1 VDQELDVVFVGAHP
15 DDIEIGCGGTVA
27 RLAKLGYRVGLIDL
41 TDGEPTP
48 GSPDPAVRLA
58 EAERAAE
65 LLGAACRQTLALP
78 NRRLF
83 DEFAARVELAKWFR
97 RWRPKLVVGPYGKT
111 VTASPDHYQA
121 GLITEA
127 AVFYARL
134 TKWEEHFGELAP
146 HRVSGYVAYPLAA
159 MRSLQFAAEPG
170 CFVCDIS
177 DTFQL
182 KLEAIRAYRTQF
194 PPQREYL
201 FRLIEAANRYYG
213 QTAGF
218 EAGELFRLERAVGT
232 DDLMKVAIPADARY
246 YQPEG
251 ARDEPE

>member
-15 DDIEIGCGGTVA
+15 DDVEIGCGGTVA
-27 RLAKLGYRVGLIDL
+27 RLARQGYRVGIIDL

-65 LLGAACRQTLALP
+65 LLGVTCRKTLTLP

-83 DEFAARVELAKWFR
+83 DEFSARVELAKWIR
-97 RWRPKLVVGPYGKT
+97 RWRPRILVGPYGKT

-121 GLITEA
+121 ALITEA
-127 AVFYARL
+127 ALFYARL
-134 TKWEEHFGELAP
+134 TKWDEHFEGLAP
-146 HRVSGYVAYPLAA
+146 HRVSGFVTYPLAA
-159 MRSLQFAAEPG
+159 IRSLQFAVEPG

-177 DTFQL
+177 DTIEL
-182 KLEAIRAYRTQF
+182 KLAAIRAYGTQF
-194 PPQREYL
+194 PPEREYL

-218 EAGELFRLERAVGT
+218 DAGELFRLDRTIGVQ
-232 DDLMKVAIPADARY
+232 DLVKVATQPAARY
-246 YQPEG
+246 HQVG
-251 ARDEPE
+251 KQK